1 THIGATGLCETSK
14 VVIERWSRFYNVRAG
29 LEILKC
35 RWGVRHIF
43 AKRMGLPSAPRLT
56 EKWGQKN
63 GDFSESFF
71 LPPFFC

>member
-1 THIGATGLCETSK
+1 MELIEESKSAPVSLTLTHFGATGLCETSK

-43 AKRMGLPSAPRLT
+43 AKRMGL
-56 EKWGQKN
+56 
-63 GDFSESFF
+63 
-71 LPPFFC
+71 